1 MRKTIGILFLLM
13 AIITYGQIKGKKH
26 RVLEMLGEVSNE
38 SNPQK
43 KISLYASVA
52 DFYSLFTKDSARL
65 IINAGLDF
73 AKQNSVDN
81 QDILTLKRC
90 KVQVEH
96 DILPREKSN
105 ELLKNLLKQYP
116 NANYS
121 NKISILYSIGS
132 NYRAST
138 TFDSSLFYFEQAK
151 YLAESKKDIRWL
163 CSIISEE
170 MSCYEK
176 MSGTDKAYE
185 ILDDF
190 LKKHPKAIENPKI
203 ISPIARRHYRNR
215 EFQQIINIYT
225 NLLKTN
231 SKEKTALDHKSFIS
245 QYVSSLLA
253 SENYAKAEEE
263 LDFHISL
270 FKKKWINRQS

>member
-1 MRKTIGILFLLM
+1 M
-13 AIITYGQIKGKKH
+13 ATITYGQIKGKKH

-121 NKISILYSIGS
+121 NKISILYSIG
-132 NYRAST
+132 
-138 TFDSSLFYFEQAK
+138 
-151 YLAESKKDIRWL
+151 
-163 CSIISEE
+163 
-170 MSCYEK
+170 
-176 MSGTDKAYE
+176 
-185 ILDDF
+185 
-190 LKKHPKAIENPKI
+190 
-203 ISPIARRHYRNR
+203 
-215 EFQQIINIYT
+215 
-225 NLLKTN
+225 
-231 SKEKTALDHKSFIS
+231 
-245 QYVSSLLA
+245 
-253 SENYAKAEEE
+253 
-263 LDFHISL
+263 
-270 FKKKWINRQS
+270 